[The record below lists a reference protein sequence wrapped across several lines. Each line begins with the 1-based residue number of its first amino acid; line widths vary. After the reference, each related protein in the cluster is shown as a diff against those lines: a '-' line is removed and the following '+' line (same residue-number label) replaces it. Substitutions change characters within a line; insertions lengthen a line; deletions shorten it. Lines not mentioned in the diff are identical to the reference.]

1 MKPLRA
7 VLLLGCVT
15 AVIGCVPRREPPP
28 PPPRQPERPVAPPVR
43 TLPPPA
49 PQANWQDLPLTPG
62 GWIYRDEGQASLA
75 LFGAANGQPSFIVRC
90 DRAQRQVA
98 LSREGVAPGN
108 MLTVRTSYSA
118 RSLPASAQ
126 AARPGSVSASL
137 PASDRF
143 LDSIAFSR
151 GRFTVEVPGA
161 PMLVIPAWPEP
172 ARVVE
177 DCRG

>member
-1 MKPLRA
+1 MKPLRG
-7 VLLLGCVT
+7 VVLLGCIVAAT
-15 AVIGCVPRREPPP
+15 GCVPRQEPPP
-28 PPPRQPERPVAPPVR
+28 SPRQPERPVAPPVR
-43 TLPPPA
+43 TLLPPA
-49 PQANWQDLPLTPG
+49 PQANWQDLPLTQG
-62 GWIYRDEGQASLA
+62 RWSYRNEGATSLA
-75 LFGAANGQPSFIVRC
+75 LYGPAGGEPSFEVRC
-90 DRAQRQVA
+90 DRAQRQVT
-98 LSREGVAPGN
+98 LSRVGAAASNV
-108 MLTVRTSYSA
+108 LTVRTSYSA

-126 AARPGSVSASL
+126 TQPGAVAASV